1 MESHIYGRCFY
12 LVWGTEVEPENTRGS
27 EKRYLRCR
35 EYGKHVSGKAA
46 DFLKTVEI

>member
-27 EKRYLRCR
+27 EKDISGAENTESTYLERR
-35 EYGKHVSGKAA
+35 LIS
-46 DFLKTVEI
+46 